1 MKTSEKLYR
10 WATRLNTLKW
20 IIIGVAIVGG
30 AAAGSVTGNSVGT
43 AILGAAIGFLAGWL
57 SAWAIGITADF
68 LEGFGIL
75 VEEKERNLFRQDLED
90 ETTKATR
97 GSSPLAASDV
107 FTTE

>member
-10 WATRLNTLKW
+10 WATRLDTLKW
-20 IIIGVAIVGG
+20 IIIGAAIIGGVAFG
-30 AAAGSVTGNSVGT
+30 AGIGNSVGT

-90 ETTKATR
+90 KTAKATR